1 MKLIDG
7 FENLSEVLRIQ
18 KKGMIKSIKCYA
30 GISKNKNQVISKAY
44 NSGGYAMRRDR
55 IFFWDKLFNG
65 LIIKNSR
72 FKAWHPFY
80 LEFLFDNIKCNSA
93 SQSISFIKIRNRC
106 DDTFI

>member
-1 MKLIDG
+1 MSQYVPYQYVPICNQFIESGLKLIDG

-55 IFFWDKLFNG
+55 IFF
-65 LIIKNSR
+65 
-72 FKAWHPFY
+72 
-80 LEFLFDNIKCNSA
+80 
-93 SQSISFIKIRNRC
+93 
-106 DDTFI
+106 